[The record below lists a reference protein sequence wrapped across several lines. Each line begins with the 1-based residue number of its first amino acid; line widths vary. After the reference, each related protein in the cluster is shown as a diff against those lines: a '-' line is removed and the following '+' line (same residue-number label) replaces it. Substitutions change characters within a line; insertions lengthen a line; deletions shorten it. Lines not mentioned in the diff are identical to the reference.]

1 MEWEDQYSEGR
12 GTLLHMEQGYWCY
25 CCSCSAQNVVHQ
37 QHSDHVGLGAHPYA
51 EEALILGKVKE
62 EVRVISGEMV
72 EEQHNSCD
80 PVERAESMNR
90 MKSLL

>member
-1 MEWEDQYSEGR
+1 M
-12 GTLLHMEQGYWCY
+12 
-25 CCSCSAQNVVHQ
+25 
-37 QHSDHVGLGAHPYA
+37 GLGAHPYA